1 MLKPPTKT
9 EKEKEAKSK
18 LDKEKDGQESKQRI
32 QLKQW
37 NAIGK
42 VANFCNIR
50 GCIFFVCLCV
60 YRLCHLIIGY
70 VMLI

>member
-42 VANFCNIR
+42 VANFCNA
-50 GCIFFVCLCV
+50 FFLYVCV
-60 YRLCHLIIGY
+60 FIGY
-70 VMLI
+70 VTLLSVMLC